1 MHETYTE
8 AQDFLNEFFRHA
20 KMSLAANAEKSGEDC
35 VLNIEGEDTPFLLA
49 EGGEVLDAMQ
59 HVMFQVFARRLPE
72 GGRIVCDAEGY
83 RTTRAAELR
92 MMARHAAQRVRQT
105 SVPFTFGQMS
115 PEERRVIHLSLAEET
130 DLHTESVGE
139 GNRRRLQVSLKK

>member
-8 AQDFLNEFFRHA
+8 AKDFLNEFFQHA
-20 KMSLAANAEKSGEDC
+20 GMTLTANASQSDEDC
-35 VLNIEGEDTPFLLA
+35 VLNIEGEDTTLLLA

-59 HVMFQVFARRLPE
+59 HIMFQVFARRLPE
-72 GGRIVCDAEGY
+72 AGRIVCDAEGY

-92 MMARHAAQRVRQT
+92 LMARHAAQRVRQT
-105 SVPFTFGQMS
+105 SAPFVFGQMS
-115 PEERRVIHLSLAEET
+115 PEERRVIHMALAEEA